1 MRHPEAHSCGGV
13 KMAKIEVITKEPLDN
28 YNTDDGELK
37 FESQNGMVVIITKE
51 MRMFFN
57 QEYVISINVWVV

>member
-1 MRHPEAHSCGGV
+1 
-13 KMAKIEVITKEPLDN
+13 MAKIEVITKEPLDN